1 MSRLR
6 HPLCSS
12 YGHPPKQSVLRM
24 PRAGIQSNGY
34 IQPWRQMME
43 TQTGTQTPRDAFA
56 EWFADRPKWIQTAA
70 ARLATTRQ
78 MPSPEEV
85 RNLSDLCV
93 AEANGVAAA
102 FETMP
107 HGIFGA
113 AAGTDAFK
121 LRKLDKVVGV
131 NAIRENAHL
140 DFGTGDLSVVFG
152 MNGSGKS
159 GYARLL
165 KHACGA
171 RHKSDLLPNV
181 FNATKPT
188 PSCEITIAS
197 GTDTKTFEWKAEPD
211 GLRPLRSIHVFD
223 TTTAESYVDSKNQA
237 SYEPR
242 RMRFLSSLIQV
253 CDAVANELSNRKT
266 ALPKTFPAVPLE
278 HTMTIAANF
287 VSQLRD
293 TTKADAIDTACAWS
307 DENLE
312 ERQDIEK
319 SLKQHDVA
327 ARVKQLGLDK
337 RTLSLFVE
345 SYNALKLAISDEEIS
360 KLLKSKQE
368 AISKR
373 KAATEDAAKVF
384 ADSALD
390 GIGSASWRL
399 MWEQAREYSE
409 TAAYP
414 ERDFPA
420 MNDGDLC
427 VLCHQ
432 PLNAEAKG
440 RFSGFEAFVKGGL
453 EASATKAEKEYADA
467 VAAIPSLPDK
477 EKWKLNLDFL
487 KVDTA
492 SGETVFDAIAGRL
505 AAIPIVESTETL
517 PQVDWAAVDAAILAV
532 SIAQT
537 KEEATLEELG
547 KDGKKAELEKKLK
560 ELKASEWL
568 SQQKAAVLQEVNRL
582 VAIKR
587 LEKAEALA
595 KTNALTTKKNE
606 LAKDEL
612 EAGYRDRFLAELK
625 TLGGTRLKVEPVAV
639 PEGKGKISFKL
650 EIKEA
655 ALKASTGAILSEG
668 ESRIVALAAFL
679 ADITGSGHP
688 TPFVFDDP
696 VSSLDQEF
704 EERVVER
711 LVELAKTRQVVVFT
725 HRLSLLALVED
736 AIEARKRAE
745 ASAPTLSVVTLRR
758 IGDSTGRVDELDVRH
773 KKPKSGFTEI
783 RDHKLPKIRSY
794 EKGGNTAEYDSALKT
809 ACGDFRILTERSIEK
824 VILNGLME
832 RFRRSI
838 QTKQLKSLTKITA
851 ADCALIDSMMTKYSR
866 FEHSQPDELA
876 GILPTPNELAA
887 DLDTVIAWIDEFEKR
902 TT

>member
-1 MSRLR
+1 
-6 HPLCSS
+6 
-12 YGHPPKQSVLRM
+12 
-24 PRAGIQSNGY
+24 
-34 IQPWRQMME
+34 ME
-43 TQTGTQTPRDAFA
+43 MQTGIGTPKDAFA
-56 EWFADRPKWIQTAA
+56 GWFTERPKWMQTAA
-70 ARLATTRQ
+70 AKLATTRR
-78 MPSPEEV
+78 MPSPEDICDFA
-85 RNLSDLCV
+85 NLCV

-107 HGIFGA
+107 HGMFGA

-131 NAIRENAHL
+131 NAICENACL
-140 DFGTGDLSVVFG
+140 DFGTADLSIVFG

-165 KHACGA
+165 KHACGT
-171 RHKSDLLPNV
+171 RHKADLLPNV
-181 FNATKPT
+181 FEAAKPI
-188 PSCEITIAS
+188 PSCEVTVVT
-197 GTDTKTFEWKAEPD
+197 GTDAKTFEWKAEPD

-223 TTTAESYVDSKNQA
+223 AAAAESYVDSKNLA

-242 RMRFLSSLIQV
+242 RMRFLSSLILV
-253 CDAVANELSNRKT
+253 CDAVADELSTRKT

-278 HTMTIAANF
+278 HTLTVAANF

-293 TTKADAIDTACAWS
+293 TTKAEAIDAACAWS

-312 ERQDIEK
+312 ARQDIEM
-319 SLKQHDVA
+319 SLKQHEVA

-337 RTLSLFVE
+337 RTLALFVE
-345 SYNALKLAISDEEIS
+345 SYDDLKLATSIEEVS

-368 AISKR
+368 AITKR

-384 ADSALD
+384 AGSALD

-409 TAAYP
+409 TTAYP

-420 MNDGDLC
+420 TDNGDLC

-432 PLNAEAKG
+432 PLDADAKT
-440 RFSGFEAFVKGGL
+440 RLSGFEAFVKGGL
-453 EASATKAEKEYADA
+453 EASATSAEKGYADA
-467 VAAIPSLPDK
+467 VAALPSLPAR
-477 EKWKLNLDFL
+477 EKWKLNVDFL
-487 KVDTA
+487 KVDPA
-492 SGETVFDAIAGRL
+492 AGEALFAAIAARL
-505 AAIPIVESTETL
+505 AAIPKVETAEAV
-517 PQVDWAAVDAAILAV
+517 PHVDWTTVDAAVLAA
-532 SIAQT
+532 STAQT
-537 KEEATLEELG
+537 KEGTALEELG
-547 KDGKKAELEKKLK
+547 KDGRKAELEKKLK

-568 SQQKAAVLQEVNRL
+568 SQQKAAVLLEVSRL
-582 VAIKR
+582 AAIKR
-587 LEKAEALA
+587 LEKAEALT
-595 KTNALTTKKNE
+595 KTNALTAKKNE

-612 EAGYRDRFLAELK
+612 EAGYRDRFLVELR
-625 TLGGTRLKVEPVAV
+625 TLGGTRLKVKPVAV

-650 EIKEA
+650 EIKDA
-655 ALKASTGAILSEG
+655 VLKASAGSILSEG

-679 ADITGSGHP
+679 ADITGSGQP

-745 ASAPTLSVVTLRR
+745 PAVPALSVVTLRR

-773 KKPKSGFTEI
+773 KKPKSGFTAI
-783 RDHKLPKIRSY
+783 RDHKLPKIRTH
-794 EKGGNTAEYDSALKT
+794 EKDGNVAEYDSALKT

-838 QTKQLKSLTKITA
+838 QTKQLKSLTKINA
-851 ADCALIDSMMTKYSR
+851 ADCTLVDSMMTKYSK

-876 GILPTPNELAA
+876 GILPTPDELAA

-902 TT
+902 AA

>member
-1 MSRLR
+1 MEMQTDN
-6 HPLCSS
+6 
-12 YGHPPKQSVLRM
+12 GTPKDV
-24 PRAGIQSNGY
+24 
-34 IQPWRQMME
+34 
-43 TQTGTQTPRDAFA
+43 FA
-56 EWFADRPKWIQTAA
+56 EWFAARPKWMQTAA
-70 ARLATTRQ
+70 ARLATTRR
-78 MPSPEEV
+78 MPSPEDI
-85 RNLSDLCV
+85 RDLANLCM

-107 HGIFGA
+107 HGMFGA
-113 AAGTDAFK
+113 ADGADAFK

-131 NAIRENAHL
+131 NAIRENACL
-140 DFGTGDLSVVFG
+140 DFGTADFSVVFG

-165 KHACGA
+165 KHVCGA
-171 RHKSDLLPNV
+171 RHKEDLLPNV
-181 FNATKPT
+181 FNAAKPG
-188 PSCEITIAS
+188 PSCEVTVITGANA
-197 GTDTKTFEWKAEPD
+197 KTLEWKAEPD

-223 TTTAESYVDSKNQA
+223 TAAAESYVDSKNLA

-242 RMRFLSSLIQV
+242 RMRFLSSLILV
-253 CDAVANELSNRKT
+253 CDAVANELATRKT
-266 ALPKTFPAVPLE
+266 ALPKTFPAVPVE
-278 HTMTIAANF
+278 HTQTVVANF

-293 TTKADAIDTACAWS
+293 TTKVEAIDVAGSWS
-307 DENLE
+307 NENLE

-337 RTLSLFVE
+337 RTLALFVE
-345 SYNALKLAISDEEIS
+345 SYETLKLATSDEEVS

-384 ADSALD
+384 AGSALD

-409 TAAYP
+409 TTAYP

-420 MNDGDLC
+420 TDDGDLC
-427 VLCHQ
+427 VLCHH
-432 PLNAEAKG
+432 PLDAEAKD
-440 RFSGFEAFVKGGL
+440 RLSRFEAFVKGGL
-453 EASATKAEKEYADA
+453 EASATKAEKKYADA
-467 VAAIPSLPDK
+467 VAGLPSLPDR
-477 EKWKLNLDFL
+477 EKWKLDVDFL
-487 KVDTA
+487 KVDPA
-492 SGETVFDAIAGRL
+492 AGEALFEAVAARL
-505 AAIPIVESTETL
+505 AAIPKVEAKEALHS
-517 PQVDWAAVDAAILAV
+517 VDWTTVDAAVLAA
-532 SIAQT
+532 SATQT
-537 KEEATLEELG
+537 KEGADLDELG

-560 ELKASEWL
+560 ELKAREWL
-568 SQQKAAVLQEVNRL
+568 SQQKAAAIQEVGRL
-582 VAIKR
+582 AEVKR
-587 LEKAEALA
+587 LEKAEALT

-612 EAGYRDRFLAELK
+612 EAGYRDRFLAELRA
-625 TLGGTRLKVEPVAV
+625 LGGMRLKVGPVAV
-639 PEGKGKISFKL
+639 PEGKGKISFRL
-650 EIKEA
+650 EIKDA
-655 ALKASTGAILSEG
+655 VLKASAGSVLSEG

-679 ADITGSGHP
+679 ADITGSGQP

-736 AIEARKRAE
+736 AIEARKRA
-745 ASAPTLSVVTLRR
+745 AAAVPALSITTLRR

-773 KKPKSGFTEI
+773 KKPKSGFTAI
-783 RDHKLPKIRSY
+783 RDHKLPKIRKH
-794 EKGGNTAEYDSALKT
+794 EKDGNAAEYDSALKT
-809 ACGDFRILTERSIEK
+809 TCGDFRILTERSVEK
-824 VILNGLME
+824 VILDGLME

-838 QTKQLKSLTKITA
+838 QTKQLKSLTKINA
-851 ADCALIDSMMTKYSR
+851 ADCALIDSMMTKYSK

-876 GILPTPNELAA
+876 GILPTPDELAA

-902 TT
+902 VA